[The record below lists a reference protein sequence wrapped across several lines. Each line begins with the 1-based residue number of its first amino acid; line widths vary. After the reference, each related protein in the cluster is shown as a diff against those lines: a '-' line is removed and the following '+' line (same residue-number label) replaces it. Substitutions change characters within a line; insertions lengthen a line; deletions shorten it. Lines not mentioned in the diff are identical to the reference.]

1 MDVSEAGRHPV
12 LHYLAVVRAARDFG
26 LEPDELEPLAR
37 RFPPAAGTADELAEF
52 VADTLLER
60 R

>member
-1 MDVSEAGRHPV
+1 MDVSEPARHPV

-26 LEPDELEPLAR
+26 IEPHELDPLAR
-37 RFPPAAGTADELAEF
+37 RFPPASGAAEELAEF
-52 VADTLLER
+52 VADALLER